1 MKRKEDEPKKGAPAY
16 MNTYGDMMTLLL
28 CFFVLLFSMS
38 TVDAEKFQALVSS
51 LNASV
56 GIFDGGQTIKIDMN
70 VLQNGMSQFPSQEV
84 TLSIQETSARQQ
96 ALTETQEELRGYI
109 KARDLEDKVT
119 LERKGDEIIM
129 RFADVLLFDSGKAE
143 IKAGAVPTL
152 SAIGDQLKTYMEE
165 GYYLNIEGH
174 TDNVPI
180 HNSQFPS
187 NWYLSSAR
195 AIAVASFYIDE
206 MGFDRTKVSCI
217 GTGEFKPIASNDTA
231 EGRAKNRRVEIKL
244 SLPTVK

>member
-1 MKRKEDEPKKGAPAY
+1 MKRKVDEPKKGAPAY

-38 TVDAEKFQALVSS
+38 TVDAQKFQALVSS
-51 LNASV
+51 FNATV
-56 GIFDGGQTIKIDMN
+56 GIFDGGQTIKTDMN
-70 VLQNGMSQFPSQEV
+70 VLQNGMSQFPIQET
-84 TLSIQETSARQQ
+84 TLSIQEASAMQQ
-96 ALTETQEELRGYI
+96 ALTETQVELSGYI

-152 SAIGDQLKTYMEE
+152 SSIGDQLKTYMAE
-165 GYYLNIEGH
+165 GYYFNIEGH

-217 GTGEFKPIASNDTA
+217 GSGEFQPIASNDTA

>member
-1 MKRKEDEPKKGAPAY
+1 MKRKVDEPKKGAPAY

-38 TVDAEKFQALVSS
+38 TVDAQKFQALVSS
-51 LNASV
+51 FNATVS
-56 GIFDGGQTIKIDMN
+56 IFDGGQTIKTDMN
-70 VLQNGMSQFPSQEV
+70 VLQNGMSQFPIQET
-84 TLSIQETSARQQ
+84 TLSIQEASAMQQ
-96 ALTETQEELRGYI
+96 ALTETQEELSGYI

-152 SAIGDQLKTYMEE
+152 SSIGDQLKTYMAE
-165 GYYLNIEGH
+165 GYYFNIEGH

-217 GTGEFKPIASNDTA
+217 GSGEFQPIASNDTA

>member
-1 MKRKEDEPKKGAPAY
+1 MNRKEDEPKKGAPAY

-56 GIFDGGQTIKIDMN
+56 SIFEGGQTIKLDMN
-70 VLQNGMSQFPSQEV
+70 VLQNGMSQFP
-84 TLSIQETSARQQ
+84 IQETTLTIQEASAMQQ
-96 ALTETQEELRGYI
+96 ALTETQEELKGYI
-109 KARDLEDKVT
+109 KAKDLEDKVT
-119 LERKGDEIIM
+119 VEKKGDEIIL
-129 RFADVLLFDSGKAE
+129 RFADVLLFDTGKAA
-143 IKAGAVPTL
+143 IKAGGVPTL
-152 SAIGDQLKTYMEE
+152 STIGEQLKNYMGQ
-165 GYYLNIEGH
+165 GYILNIEGH

-180 HNSQFPS
+180 QTSQFPS

-206 MGFDRTKVSCI
+206 MGFDRTKVTCI
-217 GTGEFKPIASNDTA
+217 GCGEFQPVATNDTA
-231 EGRAKNRRVEIKL
+231 EGRAMNRRVEIKL
-244 SLPTVK
+244 SLPIAH

>member
-1 MKRKEDEPKKGAPAY
+1 MKRKVDEPKKGAPAY

-38 TVDAEKFQALVSS
+38 TIDAQKFQALVSS
-51 LNASV
+51 FNATVS
-56 GIFDGGQTIKIDMN
+56 IFDGGQTIKTDMN
-70 VLQNGMSQFPSQEV
+70 VLQNGMSQFPIQET
-84 TLSIQETSARQQ
+84 TLSIQEASAMQQ
-96 ALTETQEELRGYI
+96 ALTETQEELSGYI

-152 SAIGDQLKTYMEE
+152 SSIGDQLKTYMAE
-165 GYYLNIEGH
+165 GYYFNIEGH

-217 GTGEFKPIASNDTA
+217 GSGEFQPIASNDTA